1 MGSDFD
7 VKLSV
12 ENGAATLSLR
22 GRFDFSQYSTFKEE
36 QTRIMDKESVKEIIL
51 DFSGLDYLD
60 SAALGILLVLLDRA
74 KERGQSVTIRRA
86 TGVVREILD
95 VAHFE
100 RMFIIED

>member
-7 VKLSV
+7 IKHSFNDGVAMLR
-12 ENGAATLSLR
+12 LR

-36 QTRIMDKESVKEIIL
+36 QTRVLDNDSIRKIVL
-51 DFSGLDYLD
+51 DFSGLEYLD

-74 KERGQSVTIRRA
+74 KEKNQPVIIQRA

-100 RMFIIED
+100 RMFVIED